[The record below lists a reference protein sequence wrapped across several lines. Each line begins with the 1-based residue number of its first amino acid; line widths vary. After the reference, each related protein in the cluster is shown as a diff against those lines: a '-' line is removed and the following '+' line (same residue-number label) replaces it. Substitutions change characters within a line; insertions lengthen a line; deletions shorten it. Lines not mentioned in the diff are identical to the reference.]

1 MKKLLISLLTATILT
16 TGCTQA
22 KEIEKN
28 NNIENKVE
36 QNIETKENTKENN
49 ETKEDI
55 EKIRKDGI
63 KFIDSF
69 LKENLN
75 DCYDGYYADEN
86 GITIKF
92 VDDGI
97 VELLEA
103 DEELYEKFVELN
115 MNICK
120 QVSDILKADK
130 NYHVVVTY
138 TDRHEGE
145 KVTVTNTFFVIVDGE
160 IKTNLIGK

>member
-1 MKKLLISLLTATILT
+1 MKKILISLLLGATMLT

-22 KEIEKN
+22 KDIKKIDN
-28 NNIENKVE
+28 VENKIE
-36 QNIETKENTKENN
+36 ENIGEKSLEET
-49 ETKEDI
+49 
-55 EKIRKDGI
+55 RKDGI

-69 LKENLN
+69 LKENLS

-115 MNICK
+115 MNVCK
-120 QVSDILKADK
+120 QASDILKADED
-130 NYHVVVTY
+130 YHICVTY
-138 TDRHEGE
+138 TDRHEE
-145 KVTVTNTFFVIVDGE
+145 ENTTFTNTFFVIVDGE
-160 IKTNLIGK
+160 ITFNSIKR

>member
-1 MKKLLISLLTATILT
+1 MKKLLISLLLGVAILT
-16 TGCTQA
+16 TSCTQA
-22 KEIEKN
+22 KEIRKIDN
-28 NNIENKVE
+28 KNNIEENIGEKSVE
-36 QNIETKENTKENN
+36 E
-49 ETKEDI
+49 
-55 EKIRKDGI
+55 IRKDGI
-63 KFIDSF
+63 KFIDLF
-69 LKENLN
+69 FKENLG

-115 MNICK
+115 MNICEE
-120 QVSDILKADK
+120 VSDILKADED
-130 NYHVVVTY
+130 YHICVTY
-138 TDRHEGE
+138 TDKHEGE

>member
-1 MKKLLISLLTATILT
+1 MKKLLILLLLGAAILT

-22 KEIEKN
+22 KEIGKV

-36 QNIETKENTKENN
+36 EKIEEG

-55 EKIRKDGI
+55 EEIRKDGI
-63 KFIDSF
+63 EYIDTF
-69 LKENLN
+69 LKENLS

-115 MNICK
+115 LNVCK
-120 QVSDILKADK
+120 QASDILKADE
-130 NYHVVVTY
+130 NYYVCVTY

>member
-1 MKKLLISLLTATILT
+1 MKKLLISLLLGATMLT

-36 QNIETKENTKENN
+36 ENIGEKSLKET
-49 ETKEDI
+49 
-55 EKIRKDGI
+55 RKDGI
-63 KFIDSF
+63 EYIGSF
-69 LKENLN
+69 LKVNLS

-115 MNICK
+115 LNVCK
-120 QVSDILKADK
+120 KVSDILKADED
-130 NYHVVVTY
+130 YHVCVTY
-138 TDRHEGE
+138 TDRHKERNRIF
-145 KVTVTNTFFVIVDGE
+145 TNTFFIITDGK
-160 IKTNLIGK
+160 ITYNTIQ

>member
-1 MKKLLISLLTATILT
+1 MKKLLISLLLGATMLT

-22 KEIEKN
+22 KEIEKV

-36 QNIETKENTKENN
+36 EKIEEG

-55 EKIRKDGI
+55 EEIRKDGI

-69 LKENLN
+69 LKENLS

-115 MNICK
+115 MNICEE
-120 QVSDILKADK
+120 VSDILKADE
-130 NYHVVVTY
+130 NYHICVTY
-138 TDRHEGE
+138 TDKHEGE

>member
-1 MKKLLISLLTATILT
+1 MKKLLISLLLGATMLT

-22 KEIEKN
+22 KEIGKV

-36 QNIETKENTKENN
+36 EKIEEG

-63 KFIDSF
+63 EFIDLF
-69 LKENLN
+69 LKENLS

-103 DEELYEKFVELN
+103 DEELYKKFVELN
-115 MNICK
+115 MNICEE
-120 QVSDILKADK
+120 VSDILKADK
-130 NYHVVVTY
+130 NYFICITY
-138 TDRHEGE
+138 TDRHKEGD
-145 KVTVTNTFFVIVDGE
+145 KTFTNTFFIIVDGK
-160 IKTNLIGK
+160 ITYNTIGK

>member
-1 MKKLLISLLTATILT
+1 MKKILILLLLGAAILT

-22 KEIEKN
+22 KEIEKI

-36 QNIETKENTKENN
+36 ENIE
-49 ETKEDI
+49 
-55 EKIRKDGI
+55 EKSLEEIRKDGI

-69 LKENLN
+69 LKENLS
-75 DCYDGYYADEN
+75 DCYNGYYADEN

-115 MNICK
+115 MNICEE
-120 QVSDILKADK
+120 VSDILKADE
-130 NYHVVVTY
+130 NYFICVTY

-145 KVTVTNTFFVIVDGE
+145 NTTVTNTFFIIVDGE
-160 IKTNLIGK
+160 ITYNTIKKN

>member
-1 MKKLLISLLTATILT
+1 MKKILISLLLGATILT

-22 KEIEKN
+22 KEIGKID
-28 NNIENKVE
+28 NIDNKVE
-36 QNIETKENTKENN
+36 ENIGEKSLKET
-49 ETKEDI
+49 
-55 EKIRKDGI
+55 RKDGI
-63 KFIDSF
+63 EYIDSF
-69 LKENLN
+69 LKENLS

-115 MNICK
+115 MNVCK
-120 QVSDILKADK
+120 QVSDILKVDED
-130 NYHVVVTY
+130 YHICVTY

-145 KVTVTNTFFVIVDGE
+145 KVTVANTFFVIVDGE

>member
-1 MKKLLISLLTATILT
+1 MKKLLISLLLGAAMLT
-16 TGCTQA
+16 TSCTQA
-22 KEIEKN
+22 KEIGKV

-36 QNIETKENTKENN
+36 EKIEEG
-49 ETKEDI
+49 ETEKSI
-55 EKIRKDGI
+55 EEIRKDGI

-75 DCYDGYYADEN
+75 DCYNGYYADEN
-86 GITIKF
+86 GITINF

-115 MNICK
+115 MNICEE
-120 QVSDILKADK
+120 VSDILKADK
-130 NYHVVVTY
+130 NYFICITY
-138 TDRHEGE
+138 TDKHKEGNR
-145 KVTVTNTFFVIVDGE
+145 TFTNTFFIIVDGE
-160 IKTNLIGK
+160 ITVNKIKK

>member
-1 MKKLLISLLTATILT
+1 MKKLLISLLLGAAMLT

-22 KEIEKN
+22 KDIGKI

-36 QNIETKENTKENN
+36 
-49 ETKEDI
+49 EDI
-55 EKIRKDGI
+55 EEKSLEETRKDGI
-63 KFIDSF
+63 EYIDSF
-69 LKENLN
+69 LKSNLS

-115 MNICK
+115 INVCK
-120 QVSDILKADK
+120 KVTSILRADE
-130 NYHVVVTY
+130 NYHVCVTY
-138 TDRHEGE
+138 TDRHKEGN
-145 KVTVTNTFFVIVDGE
+145 KTFTNTFFFFFFSE
-160 IKTNLIGK
+160 ITYNAIKR

>member
-1 MKKLLISLLTATILT
+1 MLFIIKKLLISLLLGAAILT

-22 KEIEKN
+22 KDIEKI

-36 QNIETKENTKENN
+36 ENIGEKS
-49 ETKEDI
+49 I
-55 EKIRKDGI
+55 EEIRKDGI

-69 LKENLN
+69 LKENLS

-115 MNICK
+115 LNVCK
-120 QVSDILKADK
+120 QASDILKADE
-130 NYHVVVTY
+130 NYHICITY
-138 TDRHEGE
+138 TDRHKGE
-145 KVTVTNTFFVIVDGE
+145 NATFTNTFFIIVDGE
-160 IKTNLIGK
+160 ITFNTVKIK

>member
-1 MKKLLISLLTATILT
+1 MKKILISLLLGTAMLI

-22 KEIEKN
+22 KDIGKI

-36 QNIETKENTKENN
+36 ENIGEKSLKET
-49 ETKEDI
+49 
-55 EKIRKDGI
+55 RKDGI
-63 KFIDSF
+63 GYIDSF
-69 LKENLN
+69 LKENLS

-115 MNICK
+115 LNVCK
-120 QVSDILKADK
+120 RVASILKADK
-130 NYHVVVTY
+130 NYHVIVTY
-138 TDRHEGE
+138 TDQHKGE
-145 KVTVTNTFFVIVDGE
+145 NTTFTNTFFVIVDGE
-160 IKTNLIGK
+160 IKHNTIKR

>member
-1 MKKLLISLLTATILT
+1 MKKLLISLLLGATILT

-22 KEIEKN
+22 KEIGKV

-36 QNIETKENTKENN
+36 EKIEEG

-55 EKIRKDGI
+55 EEIRKEGI
-63 KFIDSF
+63 EFIDLF
-69 LKENLN
+69 FKENLS

-115 MNICK
+115 LNVYK
-120 QVSDILKADK
+120 QVSDILKADE
-130 NYHVVVTY
+130 NYHICVTY
-138 TDRHEGE
+138 TDKHEGE
-145 KVTVTNTFFVIVDGE
+145 NTTFTNTFFVIVDSE
-160 IKTNLIGK
+160 ITYNAIKR

>member
-1 MKKLLISLLTATILT
+1 MKKLLISLLTATILA

-22 KEIEKN
+22 KDIGKI
-28 NNIENKVE
+28 NNIDNKVE
-36 QNIETKENTKENN
+36 ENIGEKSLKET
-49 ETKEDI
+49 
-55 EKIRKDGI
+55 RKDGI
-63 KFIDSF
+63 GYIDSF
-69 LKENLN
+69 LKVNLS

-115 MNICK
+115 LNVCK
-120 QVSDILKADK
+120 QVASILKADK

-138 TDRHEGE
+138 TDQHKGE
-145 KVTVTNTFFVIVDGE
+145 NTTFTNTFFVIVDGKITYNT
-160 IKTNLIGK
+160 IKR

>member
-1 MKKLLISLLTATILT
+1 MKKLLISLLLGATMLT

-22 KEIEKN
+22 KEIEKF
-28 NNIENKVE
+28 NNIEN
-36 QNIETKENTKENN
+36 NIEEN
-49 ETKEDI
+49 I
-55 EKIRKDGI
+55 GEKSLEEIRKDGI
-63 KFIDSF
+63 KFIDLF
-69 LKENLN
+69 FKKNLS

-115 MNICK
+115 LNVCK
-120 QVSDILKADK
+120 KVSDILKADE
-130 NYHVVVTY
+130 NYHVVLTY
-138 TDRHEGE
+138 TDQHKGE
-145 KVTVTNTFFVIVDGE
+145 NTTFTNTFFVIVDSE
-160 IKTNLIGK
+160 ITYNAIKR

>member
-1 MKKLLISLLTATILT
+1 MKKLLISLLLGAAMLT

-22 KEIEKN
+22 KEIGKV

-36 QNIETKENTKENN
+36 EKIEEG
-49 ETKEDI
+49 ETEKSI
-55 EKIRKDGI
+55 EEIRKDGI

-69 LKENLN
+69 LKENLS
-75 DCYDGYYADEN
+75 DCYNGYYADEN

-115 MNICK
+115 MNICEE
-120 QVSDILKADK
+120 VSDILKADK
-130 NYHVVVTY
+130 NYFICITY
-138 TDRHEGE
+138 TDRHKEGD
-145 KVTVTNTFFVIVDGE
+145 KTFTNTFFIIVDGK
-160 IKTNLIGK
+160 ITYNTIGK

>member
-1 MKKLLISLLTATILT
+1 MKKILISLLLGAAMLT

-22 KEIEKN
+22 KDIKKID
-28 NNIENKVE
+28 NIENKVE
-36 QNIETKENTKENN
+36 ENIGEKSLKET
-49 ETKEDI
+49 
-55 EKIRKDGI
+55 RKDGI
-63 KFIDSF
+63 EYIDSF
-69 LKENLN
+69 LKANLS

-115 MNICK
+115 LNVCK
-120 QVSDILKADK
+120 KVSDILKADE
-130 NYHVVVTY
+130 NYHVVLTY
-138 TDRHEGE
+138 TDQHKWEN
-145 KVTVTNTFFVIVDGE
+145 TTFTNTFFVIVDGE
-160 IKTNLIGK
+160 IKHNTIKR

>member
-1 MKKLLISLLTATILT
+1 MKKLLISLLLGAAMLA

-22 KEIEKN
+22 KDIGKI

-36 QNIETKENTKENN
+36 ENIESEEN
-49 ETKEDI
+49 I
-55 EKIRKDGI
+55 EQIRKEGI
-63 KFIDSF
+63 EYIDTF
-69 LKENLN
+69 LKENLS
-75 DCYDGYYADEN
+75 DCYDGYYADKN

-115 MNICK
+115 LNVCK
-120 QVSDILKADK
+120 QVSDILKADED
-130 NYHVVVTY
+130 YHICVTY
-138 TDRHEGE
+138 TDRHKGE
-145 KVTVTNTFFVIVDGE
+145 NTTVTNTFFVIVDGK
-160 IKTNLIGK
+160 ITYNTVKNK

>member
-1 MKKLLISLLTATILT
+1 MKKILISLLLGATMLT

-22 KEIEKN
+22 KDIGKI
-28 NNIENKVE
+28 NNIDNKVE
-36 QNIETKENTKENN
+36 ENIGEKSLKET
-49 ETKEDI
+49 
-55 EKIRKDGI
+55 RKDGI
-63 KFIDSF
+63 KYIDSF
-69 LKENLN
+69 LKSNLS

-120 QVSDILKADK
+120 QVGDILEADE
-130 NYHVVVTY
+130 NYHIVVTY
-138 TDRHEGE
+138 TDQHEGE
-145 KVTVTNTFFVIVDGE
+145 KVTVTNTFFIIVDGE
-160 IKTNLIGK
+160 ITYNTVKR

>member
-1 MKKLLISLLTATILT
+1 MKKILISLLLGATMLA

-22 KEIEKN
+22 KDIGKID
-28 NNIENKVE
+28 NIENKIEENIGEKSLE
-36 QNIETKENTKENN
+36 QT
-49 ETKEDI
+49 
-55 EKIRKDGI
+55 RKDGI
-63 KFIDSF
+63 KFIDLF
-69 LKENLN
+69 FKENLS

-115 MNICK
+115 MNICEE
-120 QVSDILKADK
+120 VSDILKADE
-130 NYHVVVTY
+130 NYFVCVTY
-138 TDRHEGE
+138 TDRHKGE
-145 KVTVTNTFFVIVDGE
+145 NTTFTNTFFIIVDGE
-160 IKTNLIGK
+160 ITYNTIGK

>member
-1 MKKLLISLLTATILT
+1 MKKLLISLVLGAAMLT

-22 KEIEKN
+22 K
-28 NNIENKVE
+28 
-36 QNIETKENTKENN
+36 
-49 ETKEDI
+49 DI
-55 EKIRKDGI
+55 EKINNIKNKIEENIEEKSLKETRKDGI
-63 KFIDSF
+63 EYIDSF
-69 LKENLN
+69 LKVNLS

-115 MNICK
+115 LNVCK
-120 QVSDILKADK
+120 QVGDILEADED
-130 NYHVVVTY
+130 YFICITY
-138 TDRHEGE
+138 ADRHEE
-145 KVTVTNTFFVIVDGE
+145 NNRIFTNTFFIIVDGKITVNT
-160 IKTNLIGK
+160 IKR

>member
-1 MKKLLISLLTATILT
+1 MKKLLISLLTATMLV

-22 KEIEKN
+22 KEIGKID
-28 NNIENKVE
+28 NIENKIEENIGEKSLE
-36 QNIETKENTKENN
+36 QT
-49 ETKEDI
+49 
-55 EKIRKDGI
+55 RKDGI

-69 LKENLN
+69 LKENLS

-97 VELLEA
+97 AELLEA

-115 MNICK
+115 MNICEE
-120 QVSDILKADK
+120 VSDILKADE
-130 NYHVVVTY
+130 NYHICVTY
-138 TDRHEGE
+138 TDKHEGE

>member
-1 MKKLLISLLTATILT
+1 MKKLLISLLTATMLA

-22 KEIEKN
+22 KEIEKI
-28 NNIENKVE
+28 NNIENK
-36 QNIETKENTKENN
+36 IEEKNDER
-49 ETKEDI
+49 ETEKSI
-55 EKIRKDGI
+55 EEIREDGI
-63 KFIDSF
+63 EYIDSF

-75 DCYDGYYADEN
+75 DCYNGYYADEN

-103 DEELYEKFVELN
+103 DEELYEKFIELN
-115 MNICK
+115 MNVCK
-120 QVSDILKADK
+120 QASNILKADED
-130 NYHVVVTY
+130 YYVCVTY

-145 KVTVTNTFFVIVDGE
+145 KVTVTNTFFIIVDGE

>member
-1 MKKLLISLLTATILT
+1 MKKLLISLLTATMLV

-22 KEIEKN
+22 KEIGKID
-28 NNIENKVE
+28 NIENKIE
-36 QNIETKENTKENN
+36 ENIGEKS
-49 ETKEDI
+49 I
-55 EKIRKDGI
+55 EEIRKDGI
-63 KFIDSF
+63 EFIDLF
-69 LKENLN
+69 LKENLS

-115 MNICK
+115 MNICEE
-120 QVSDILKADK
+120 VSDILKADK
-130 NYHVVVTY
+130 NYFICITY
-138 TDRHEGE
+138 TDKHKEGD
-145 KVTVTNTFFVIVDGE
+145 KTFTNTFFIIVDGK
-160 IKTNLIGK
+160 ITYNTIGK

>member
-1 MKKLLISLLTATILT
+1 MKKLLISLLTAAMLT

-22 KEIEKN
+22 KDIGKIDNVE
-28 NNIENKVE
+28 NNIEE
-36 QNIETKENTKENN
+36 NIGEKSIEET
-49 ETKEDI
+49 
-55 EKIRKDGI
+55 RKDGI
-63 KFIDSF
+63 EFIDLF
-69 LKENLN
+69 LKENLS

-115 MNICK
+115 LNVCK
-120 QVSDILKADK
+120 QVASILKADK
-130 NYHVVVTY
+130 NYHVIVTY
-138 TDRHEGE
+138 TDQHKGE
-145 KVTVTNTFFVIVDGE
+145 NTTFTNTFFVIVDGE
-160 IKTNLIGK
+160 IKHNTIKR

>member
-1 MKKLLISLLTATILT
+1 MKKLLISLLLGATMLT

-22 KEIEKN
+22 KEIGKV

-36 QNIETKENTKENN
+36 EKIEEG

-55 EKIRKDGI
+55 EEIRKDGI

-69 LKENLN
+69 FKENLS

-115 MNICK
+115 MNICEE
-120 QVSDILKADK
+120 VSDILKADK
-130 NYHVVVTY
+130 NYFICITY
-138 TDRHEGE
+138 TDKHKEGNR
-145 KVTVTNTFFVIVDGE
+145 TFTNTFFIIVDGE
-160 IKTNLIGK
+160 ITVNKIKK

>member
-1 MKKLLISLLTATILT
+1 MKKILISLLLGATMLT

-22 KEIEKN
+22 KDIKKIDN
-28 NNIENKVE
+28 VENKIE
-36 QNIETKENTKENN
+36 ENIGEKSLEET
-49 ETKEDI
+49 
-55 EKIRKDGI
+55 RKDGI

-69 LKENLN
+69 LKENLS

-86 GITIKF
+86 GITINF

-103 DEELYEKFVELN
+103 DKELYEKFVELN
-115 MNICK
+115 MNICEE
-120 QVSDILKADK
+120 VSDILKADK
-130 NYHVVVTY
+130 NYFICITY
-138 TDRHEGE
+138 TDKHKEENR
-145 KVTVTNTFFVIVDGE
+145 TVTNTFFIIVDGE

>member
-1 MKKLLISLLTATILT
+1 MKKLLISLLTATMLT

-22 KEIEKN
+22 KEIGKV

-36 QNIETKENTKENN
+36 EKIEEG

-55 EKIRKDGI
+55 EEIRKDGI

-69 LKENLN
+69 FKENIS
-75 DCYDGYYADEN
+75 DYYDGYYADEN

-120 QVSDILKADK
+120 QVSDILKADE
-130 NYHVVVTY
+130 NYHVCITY

>member
-1 MKKLLISLLTATILT
+1 MKKLLISLLLGAAILT

-22 KEIEKN
+22 KEIGKV

-36 QNIETKENTKENN
+36 QDIEAE
-49 ETKEDI
+49 EDI

-115 MNICK
+115 MNVCEK
-120 QVSDILKADK
+120 VSDILKADED
-130 NYHVVVTY
+130 YHVIVTY